1 MIHLLEVEDLKRLIK
16 KNEVCIID
24 VREESEYLQSK
35 IDGSILIPL
44 GTLTIDKVMDANPEN
59 KKLVMQC
66 KSGGRSLNACK
77 MLIDADEEIEVYNL
91 EGGITAWNAMIGSNV
106 ATIVGGCS
114 AGSGNGGCSSGGCSS
129 K

>member
-1 MIHLLEVEDLKRLIK
+1 MIHLLEVDELRKMIQ

-24 VREESEYLQSK
+24 VREENEYLQSK
-35 IDGSILIPL
+35 IDGSTLIPL
-44 GTLTIDKVMDANPEN
+44 GSLTLDKVLNANPEN

-77 MLIDADEEIEVYNL
+77 MLIEADEDIEVYNL
-91 EGGITAWNAMIGSNV
+91 EGGITAWNAMMNGADVLS
-106 ATIVGGCS
+106 VGGCS
-114 AGSGNGGCSSGGCSS
+114 AGAGSCSS

>member
-1 MIHLLEVEDLKRLIK
+1 MIHLLEVDELRKMIQ

-35 IDGSILIPL
+35 IDGSTLIPL
-44 GTLTIDKVMDANPEN
+44 GSLTLDKVLNANPEN

-77 MLIDADEEIEVYNL
+77 ILIEADEEIEVYNL
-91 EGGITAWNAMIGSNV
+91 EGGITSWNAMMNGADV
-106 ATIVGGCS
+106 LLVGGCS
-114 AGSGNGGCSSGGCSS
+114 AGAGSCSS

>member
-1 MIHLLEVEDLKRLIK
+1 MIHLIEVDELKKLIQ
-16 KNEVCIID
+16 KNGVCIID

-35 IDGSILIPL
+35 IDGSTLIPL
-44 GTLTIDKVMDANPEN
+44 GSLTLDKVLSANSEN
-59 KKLVMQC
+59 KKLIIQC

-77 MLIDADEEIEVYNL
+77 MLIDADWEIDVYNL
-91 EGGITAWNAMIGSNV
+91 EGGITAWNEMIVGGD

-114 AGSGNGGCSSGGCSS
+114 AGSCSS